1 MGTPDEPTG
10 SEKRSKPAVTDATAA
25 ATTSRRGFL
34 GDVGKKAA
42 YVTPIVLTLTARQ
55 AVALGSNP
63 SDTPSAACLDPGE
76 LCGTDEDCCS
86 GKCTGGVCE

>member
-1 MGTPDEPTG
+1 MGPRDKPTR
-10 SEKRSKPAVTDATAA
+10 SEKQPDPGATGAKAA
-25 ATTSRRGFL
+25 DTTSRRSFL

-63 SDTPSAACLDPGE
+63 SDTPSAGCLEAGS
-76 LCGTDEDCCS
+76 LCGADGDCCS